1 MARLRLLALMTLIG
15 ILILA
20 STALAQGP
28 MPLDETFTSTDGQIT
43 FSYPTGF
50 VVGEDTATGQIR
62 LANNDALASSEP
74 TGLVLLP
81 GQVYMLL
88 ITPTAIGDAAALTG
102 ATITSP
108 LEVLNIAGVILGL
121 AVPEGVTETTIQEN
135 PAVTTPVIS
144 DPNTGIDTFLTAI
157 QFGDDAFMLIAVSTP
172 TGEIDFFQT
181 TAQAILDTLT
191 NGGTAPSQET
201 PTAEATE
208 PIVEATQ
215 ETPTAEATATEAPTA
230 IPTEVTPVPSGELTL
245 DATFTSVD
253 GSFTFRYPSAW
264 GVAEE
269 PSGLTGVVAV
279 SNNPVLPSLEPATVQ
294 LSSGDIYM
302 LILSPAMVSLYLTEN
317 GITDQTPAQLL
328 NLMMSDAPDTT
339 VFEEP
344 TEITI
349 GPYPA
354 LITRGSDTT
363 RGIDNLQVVMQV
375 GPSSLVMIEVDTVP
389 GELPAAEPTALA
401 ILATLTVGTTVET
414 PPATQVTPTPTTPAV
429 PGQLPLDANF
439 LTSDGT
445 VFFSYPSIWSVMEG
459 PLGTPGFIALANNS
473 ALVGLDPVNVT
484 LLPGQVYMMILT
496 PVYVDLYLNNKS
508 VTATTALQVANLM
521 LSDARPTTVYEQP
534 LEISIGAYPAVL
546 MRSSDATRGVD
557 SLQAVIQVGQQDFF
571 IVALDAPTG
580 ELVLVEQTALAL
592 MTTLVYNPAPVLATE
607 TPTEAAP
614 EGATPVAGTPAPSEG
629 ATEIT
634 PPPSETVEPV
644 ATTPAAPTATP
655 IPRPE
660 DVSGTLRLI
669 YNNGTMTVYN
679 GTEDLLDLRGL
690 EFVSPDNRVRFIS
703 RDFGAFSLTY
713 FEPGRCIHVH
723 LFSQAYSPP
732 EFCPSG
738 PVTTQLA
745 YQSGSTDHL
754 YFVWNASFGYTS
766 FLVQRNGE
774 TVATCEIAAGQC
786 TVPVPVTYLPIES
799 LAQ

>member
-1 MARLRLLALMTLIG
+1 MARLRLFALITLIG
-15 ILILA
+15 IFIL
-20 STALAQGP
+20 SSSALAQGP
-28 MPLDETFTSTDGQIT
+28 LPLDETFTSTDGQIT
-43 FSYPTGF
+43 FSYPAGF
-50 VVGEDTATGQIR
+50 VVAEDTGQIR
-62 LANNDALASSEP
+62 LANNDALANSEP

-81 GQVYMLL
+81 GQVYMLFF
-88 ITPTAIGDAAALTG
+88 TPDAIADAAALTG
-102 ATITSP
+102 ATISTP
-108 LEVLNIAGVILGL
+108 LDLMNVAGVVLGV
-121 AVPEGVTETTIQEN
+121 AVPEGVTETTIQDN

-144 DPNTGIDTFLTAI
+144 DPSTGIDTYLTGI
-157 QFGDDAFMLIAVSTP
+157 QFGPAAFMLIATSTP
-172 TGEIDFFQT
+172 IGELEVFQP

-191 NGGTAPSQET
+191 YGATAPSQET
-201 PTAEATE
+201 PSPEATS
-208 PIVEATQ
+208 EATQ
-215 ETPTAEATATEAPTA
+215 ETPTVEATATDVPTET
-230 IPTEVTPVPSGELTL
+230 PTEVTPVPSGELTL

-269 PSGLTGVVAV
+269 PAGLTGLVVV
-279 SNNPVLPSLEPATVQ
+279 SNNPALPSLEPATVQ

-302 LILSPAMVSLYLTEN
+302 LLLSPATVSLYLTEN
-317 GITDQTPAQLL
+317 GITDQTPSQLL

-339 VFEEP
+339 TFEEP
-344 TEITI
+344 AEITI

-389 GELPAAEPTALA
+389 GELPAAEPTSLA
-401 ILATLTVGTTVET
+401 IMATLTVGTSATT
-414 PPATQVTPTPTTPAV
+414 PPTTQVTPTPTTPAL

-439 LTSDGT
+439 ISSDGT
-445 VFFSYPSIWSVMEG
+445 VFFSYPSVWSIMEG
-459 PLGTPGFIALANNS
+459 PLGYPGVIALANNS
-473 ALVGLDPVNVT
+473 ALVSLDPVSVT
-484 LLPGQVYMMILT
+484 LLPGQMYLLILT
-496 PVYVDLYLNNKS
+496 PVYVDIYLAGKS

-521 LSDARPTTVYEQP
+521 LADARPTTVYEQP
-534 LEISIGAYPAVL
+534 LEISIGAYPAVV
-546 MRSSDATRGVD
+546 MRSVDSTRGIE
-557 SLQAVIQVGQQDFF
+557 SLQAVIQVGEQDFF
-571 IVALDAPTG
+571 ILALDAPIG
-580 ELVLVEQTALAL
+580 ELALVEDTGLAL
-592 MTTLVYNPAPVLATE
+592 FATLVYSPTAALATPAPTE
-607 TPTEAAP
+607 VPTEAGT
-614 EGATPVAGTPAPSEG
+614 GAGTDTTPVATDVTPVPS
-629 ATEIT
+629 IT
-634 PPPSETVEPV
+634 VAPV

-660 DVSGTLRLI
+660 DTAGTLRLI

-679 GTEDLLDLRGL
+679 GTDQLLDLRGL

-745 YQSGSTDHL
+745 YQSGSTEHL

-766 FLVQRNGE
+766 FLVQRNGQ

-786 TVPVPVTYLPIES
+786 TVPVPVTYFPVES
-799 LAQ
+799 LEQQ

>member
-43 FSYPTGF
+43 FNYPTGF

-81 GQVYMLL
+81 GQVYMLF
-88 ITPTAIGDAAALTG
+88 ITPSAIADAAALTG
-102 ATITSP
+102 ATIASP
-108 LEVLNIAGVILGL
+108 LDLMNVAGVILGM
-121 AVPEGVTETTIQEN
+121 AVPEGVTETTIQEH

-144 DPNTGIDTFLTAI
+144 DPNTGIDTFLTGI
-157 QFGDDAFMLIAVSTP
+157 QLGDAAFMLVAVSTP
-172 TGEIDFFQT
+172 TGEIDFFQA
-181 TAQAILDTLT
+181 TAQAILESLIF
-191 NGGTAPSQET
+191 GEAPPPDATPEVTET
-201 PTAEATE
+201 PTEAPTE
-208 PIVEATQ
+208 IPTEA
-215 ETPTAEATATEAPTA
+215 PTNVATEAPTDVPTDV
-230 IPTEVTPVPSGELTL
+230 PTEV
-245 DATFTSVD
+245 ATEV
-253 GSFTFRYPSAW
+253 
-264 GVAEE
+264 
-269 PSGLTGVVAV
+269 
-279 SNNPVLPSLEPATVQ
+279 
-294 LSSGDIYM
+294 
-302 LILSPAMVSLYLTEN
+302 
-317 GITDQTPAQLL
+317 
-328 NLMMSDAPDTT
+328 
-339 VFEEP
+339 P
-344 TEITI
+344 TET
-349 GPYPA
+349 
-354 LITRGSDTT
+354 
-363 RGIDNLQVVMQV
+363 
-375 GPSSLVMIEVDTVP
+375 
-389 GELPAAEPTALA
+389 PTATA
-401 ILATLTVGTTVET
+401 
-414 PPATQVTPTPTTPAV
+414 TPTQATPT
-429 PGQLPLDANF
+429 QLTLDANF

-459 PLGTPGFIALANNS
+459 PLGVPGVIALANNS
-473 ALVGLDPVNVT
+473 ALVGLDPVNVV
-484 LLPGQVYMMILT
+484 LLPGQVYMMILA
-496 PVYVDLYLNNKS
+496 PVYMQMHLNSVS
-508 VTATTALQVANLM
+508 VTATTALQVANLI
-521 LSDARPTTVYEQP
+521 LSEARPTTIYEQP

-546 MRSSDATRGVD
+546 LRSSDSARGVD
-557 SLQAVIQVGQQDFF
+557 SLQAVIQVGEQDFF
-571 IVALDAPTG
+571 AVALDAPTG
-580 ELVLVEQTALAL
+580 ELVFVEQTALAL
-592 MTTLVYNPAPVLATE
+592 LTTLVYNPAPVLATE
-607 TPTEAAP
+607 TPTEAAVAP
-614 EGATPVAGTPAPSEG
+614 TETPVEPTPVGATPEASPA

-669 YNNGTMTVYN
+669 YNNGTLTVYN

-754 YFVWNASFGYTS
+754 YFVWNASFGYTT

-799 LAQ
+799 LEQ